1 MVAPRQLADH
11 ASNCSSSEC
20 KGASELPME
29 LTMPRDH
36 RLTNGHASQGDAGFI
51 LVEVMVSAL
60 ILVLASLAIMQA
72 LDRSDALAGNQQ
84 RRTIAANVAQAELE
98 RIRSLP
104 IEDIANLRTG
114 GSGARTETLNGV
126 PYAVATE
133 SRWRSD
139 GRDTVNCGAANG
151 GLDYLQVTTSV
162 SWPGMG
168 KAKPLSMTTLVT
180 PSNRST
186 SEGNGSLSVQ
196 IVDADNNGVPNL
208 PVSLVGPDSF
218 TDNTDA
224 DGCVAWG
231 NLDASASWTLSF
243 SRGGYINKDGVQNV
257 SETIA
262 LAGGT
267 TTGRQ
272 YLYDRAGF
280 IKPSFKTYLNA
291 SDVVS
296 TDQSVLTISHSNM
309 TSDRTP
315 VFPVTDVWDSSLSA
329 PPVPLFP
336 FASEPY
342 QVYAGSC
349 SATRPPAGSTGLGQ
363 LPATVS
369 VTRGLVQGLFV
380 VVPAM
385 QITVRKSDG
394 SPAGGALV
402 KVTDPC
408 GTVHTRYTNLTTGAL
423 DTTTDS
429 TPGPS
434 GEPPAVRATSAG
446 DVGFPYFAAGGKI
459 CASLDGKRFEVS
471 TGVSNTN
478 FNGMSSRVITLP
490 SGGNASC

>member
-1 MVAPRQLADH
+1 MVAPRQATGH

-20 KGASELPME
+20 KGASGLPME
-29 LTMPRDH
+29 LMMPRDH
-36 RLTNGHASQGDAGFI
+36 RLTNGRADQGDAGFI

-139 GRDTVNCGAANG
+139 GRDTVNCGASNG

-196 IVDADNNGVPNL
+196 IVDADNNGVANL
-208 PVSLVGPDSF
+208 PVSLVGPESF

-231 NLDASASWTLSF
+231 NLDASASWKLSF
-243 SRGGYINKDGVQNV
+243 TRGGWVNKDGVQDV

-280 IKPSFKTYLNA
+280 IKTNFRTSVDGNNYVN
-291 SDVVS
+291 
-296 TDQSVLTISHSNM
+296 TDQGYLTIAHSNM

-315 VFPVTDVWDSSLSA
+315 VFPATDLWDGSLST
-329 PPVPLFP
+329 PKVPLFP
-336 FASEPY
+336 FAAEPY
-342 QVYAGSC
+342 SVYAGNC
-349 SATRPPAGSTGLGQ
+349 AATRPPAGSTPLGQ

-369 VTRGLVQGLFV
+369 VTRGMSQGMFV
-380 VVPAM
+380 VVPAL
-385 QITVRKSDG
+385 QITVRNS
-394 SPAGGALV
+394 AGVGQAGAVV

-408 GTVHTRYTNLTTGAL
+408 GTVHTRTTVANGVL
-423 DTTTDS
+423 D
-429 TPGPS
+429 
-434 GEPPAVRATSAG
+434 VSAG
-446 DVGFPYFAAGGKI
+446 DVGFPYFASGGKV
-459 CASLDGKRFEVS
+459 CASFNNRKADLNGI
-471 TGVSNTN
+471 SNAN
-478 FNGMSSRVITLP
+478 FNGVSTRILQLP
-490 SGGNASC
+490 AAANGSC